1 MSKRSKLG
9 LPPALS
15 VGEETF
21 ALGCRIHNLH
31 PEREYLFARP
41 RMFRFDFA
49 FPDRKLA
56 VEIEGGTFFGKSRH
70 GSGPGFERDCEKYN
84 IAAKLGW
91 RVLRYTTAMVERG
104 EAINEVMEIL

>member
-9 LPPALS
+9 LPPELS

-21 ALGCRIHNLH
+21 ALGCRIHSLF
-31 PEREYLFARP
+31 PEREFYFAKP

-56 VEIEGGTFFGKSRH
+56 VEIEGGTFYGKSRH
-70 GSGPGFERDCEKYN
+70 GSGPGYEKDCEKYN
-84 IAAKLGW
+84 LAVKLGW
-91 RVLRYTTAMVERG
+91 RVLRYTTEMVKTG
-104 EAINEVMEIL
+104 TAIQEVLETL